1 MGCDV
6 KKWHSQSE
14 MSAVCIHHLTQPGMR
29 LIKLQ
34 KLRAA
39 MSGRE
44 VHHVLSKALNKA
56 MLPEGLGWHKNL
68 AGLVHKLFLPCCF
81 LFLSREWVNVWNQ
94 AREWVTSKAVLL
106 DIGPSDPANTFLKSD
121 QVWMSVL
128 FTYHQSPHHFFLPP
142 PNIYGNGES
151 FEQVIHSYQGL
162 LVFVRVERSEQRQHS
177 LGECVSTV
185 WDSSQRRTLLRTFAG
200 WCKSQDWIRLQLKM

>member
-56 MLPEGLGWHKNL
+56 MLPEGLG
-68 AGLVHKLFLPCCF
+68 
-81 LFLSREWVNVWNQ
+81 
-94 AREWVTSKAVLL
+94 
-106 DIGPSDPANTFLKSD
+106 
-121 QVWMSVL
+121 
-128 FTYHQSPHHFFLPP
+128 
-142 PNIYGNGES
+142 
-151 FEQVIHSYQGL
+151 
-162 LVFVRVERSEQRQHS
+162 
-177 LGECVSTV
+177 
-185 WDSSQRRTLLRTFAG
+185 
-200 WCKSQDWIRLQLKM
+200 